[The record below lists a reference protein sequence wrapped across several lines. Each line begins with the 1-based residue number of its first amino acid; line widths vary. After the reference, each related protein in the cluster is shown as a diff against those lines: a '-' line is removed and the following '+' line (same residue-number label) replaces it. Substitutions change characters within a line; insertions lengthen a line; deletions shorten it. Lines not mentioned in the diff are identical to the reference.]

1 MSRTDK
7 KNEILQA
14 SGKIF
19 AHYGYDKTTLD
30 DIGKIVGLNKT
41 SLYYYYKNKE
51 TIFTDVL
58 QSELDN
64 FLSVTMDKTEHVYG
78 YANKIKVY
86 MKELLVYSGNAA
98 NLIGLTNE
106 TMQAARPCIKSLT
119 EDFMNTL
126 IHYLSETIETGIQE
140 GEFKECDSKEIAR
153 SIIRIT
159 NAVICKKS
167 SSSVNDS
174 TTENERN
181 ALEREVLLMISLV
194 LDGLTKV
201 SSRESHE
208 LES

>member
-1 MSRTDK
+1 MSGKDK
-7 KNEILQA
+7 KNEIIQA
-14 SGKIF
+14 SRKIF
-19 AHYGYDKTTLD
+19 AHYGYEKTTLD

-64 FLSVTMDKTEHVYG
+64 FLSVTKDKTEQIYG
-78 YANKIKVY
+78 YANKIKAY
-86 MKELLVYSGNAA
+86 MKELLFYSGNAA

-119 EDFMNTL
+119 DDFINKL
-126 IHYLSETIETGIQE
+126 IQYLTKIIETGILE
-140 GEFKECDSKEIAR
+140 GEFKECDSKEITG

-159 NAVICKKS
+159 NAAICKK

-174 TTENERN
+174 TTKKERN
-181 ALEREVLLMISLV
+181 ELERDVLLMISLV
-194 LDGLTKV
+194 LDGLAKV
-201 SSRESHE
+201 
-208 LES
+208 